1 MRAGAAVLGLVVLT
15 AGLILLVY
23 GGQTVIKDV
32 YTVRTDDLVS
42 ITVEIDD
49 NSYWAVDR
57 RISRPSTVNGRGTVT
72 TSLTRQPSDISFL
85 VLDSANFEKWR
96 QRQPGVYYVMKM
108 IQVEDRF
115 TFNFTV
121 TRNDTYHFVFD
132 NYYSTAKKSA
142 GIQITNTYGI
152 VEKQAVI
159 DRTLNYAGIGVTGI
173 GAAVTIYGLAMQAEM
188 VWSKDRAF

>member
-1 MRAGAAVLGLVVLT
+1 MRTGTAILGLIVLA
-15 AGLILLVY
+15 AGLILVAY

-57 RISRPSTVNGRGTVT
+57 RISRPSTVNGKGTVT
-72 TSLTRQPSDISFL
+72 TSVGRQPSDISFL

-132 NYYSTAKKSA
+132 NYYSTVKKSA

-152 VEKQAVI
+152 VEKQAVV
-159 DRTLNYAGIGVTGI
+159 DRTFNYAGIGVAGI
-173 GAAVTIYGLAMQAEM
+173 GAAVTIYGLARAEEL